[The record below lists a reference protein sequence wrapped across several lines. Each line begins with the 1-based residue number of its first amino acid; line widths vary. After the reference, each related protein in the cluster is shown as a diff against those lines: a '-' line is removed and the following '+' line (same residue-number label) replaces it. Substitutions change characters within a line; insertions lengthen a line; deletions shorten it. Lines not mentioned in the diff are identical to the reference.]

1 MKEVVI
7 ITSLSWL
14 AILAAA
20 AVIITTTTEEAYAQP
35 GVTLPGASNPPD
47 STTTTLT
54 ATTQRIIDEVHAA
67 CTQVTQAEVLNPICV
82 TVVYESPTTLVLVGD
97 LLVVQFGG
105 GYGGNPFIWQ
115 AVDGFKAQGY
125 TLNSVLL
132 SGQGSQGNPHEW
144 YIVMSK

>member
-1 MKEVVI
+1 MMMMMMTKKPLTEI
-7 ITSLSWL
+7 IMGLLT
-14 AILAAA
+14 
-20 AVIITTTTEEAYAQP
+20 AVALGVFMTEAYAQQ
-35 GVTLPGASNPPD
+35 N
-47 STTTTLT
+47 TTTNTNTTLT
-54 ATTQRIIDEVHAA
+54 ATTQQIIDEAHAA

-125 TLNSVLL
+125 TLHSVLL
-132 SGQGSQGNPHEW
+132 SGQGTQVNPHEW